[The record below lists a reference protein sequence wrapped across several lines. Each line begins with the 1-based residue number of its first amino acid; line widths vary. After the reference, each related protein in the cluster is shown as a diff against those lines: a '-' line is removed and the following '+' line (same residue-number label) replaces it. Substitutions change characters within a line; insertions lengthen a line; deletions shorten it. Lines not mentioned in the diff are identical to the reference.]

1 MSPEFLDIPR
11 SYVGRTQKTKTIP
24 QEKHIICFG
33 TQVITWEQLFYELA
47 HETLHLLGPTD
58 TNKNTVARIEEGVA
72 VKFAEEFYKDY
83 VYPSIKRYTYI
94 SPLSAPLSAYYKV
107 RDPSSPHSK
116 RPPDARC
123 CAPDFFLEPASH
135 DATRQQSR
143 KGVPL

>member
-1 MSPEFLDIPR
+1 MDIKVDFEELSQGR
-11 SYVGRTQKTKTIP
+11 LSIHYVDGD
-24 QEKHIICFG
+24 F
-33 TQVITWEQLFYELA
+33 
-47 HETLHLLGPTD
+47 
-58 TNKNTVARIEEGVA
+58 
-72 VKFAEEFYKDY
+72 
-83 VYPSIKRYTYI
+83 
-94 SPLSAPLSAYYKV
+94 V